1 MATPNNILPLPNKA
15 EILSEKLI
23 QWVEDHKSIFQLLID
38 AYCVVDASN
47 KVIDFNEAFT
57 ELCGESHRKTLKIG
71 DFCQLL
77 KTEHCPDQC
86 PSRQIASSLT
96 PVRFDEISASSKSA
110 NSLKLILTGIPIFSD
125 QKEFLGSLLNIRN
138 VSAESELQKKYDQRK
153 QQSVTDG
160 LTSLYN
166 KTYAEQSL
174 FRMLKISLR
183 ELKSLSVCLVD
194 IDHFKKVN
202 DTYGHQAGDHVL
214 SVVSK
219 ILQEEA
225 RDSDIVG
232 RFGGEEFLIILSNND
247 QKGAKI
253 FAERVRK
260 RIEKTEINF
269 EGKNIPVA
277 VSLGTSTFFKN
288 WTKEMDVSTIVK
300 ELIHQADTGLY
311 FAKRNGRNQTAQYES
326 LSEEDKKKA
335 IKS

>member
-1 MATPNNILPLPNKA
+1 MGTPSNILPLPNKA
-15 EILSEKLI
+15 ELLSEKL
-23 QWVEDHKSIFQLLID
+23 QKWVEDHKSLFHLVID
-38 AYCVVDASN
+38 AYCVVDTQN
-47 KVIDFNEAFT
+47 KVIEFNEAFT

-71 DFCQLL
+71 DFCLLL
-77 KTEHCPDQC
+77 KTEHCPAQC
-86 PSRQIASSLT
+86 PSRQIADQQA
-96 PVRFDEISASSKSA
+96 PIRFDELSASSKTNKA
-110 NSLKLILTGIPIFSD
+110 LTLILTGVPIFSD
-125 QKEFLGSLLNIRN
+125 KNEFLGSLLNIRN

-153 QQSVTDG
+153 QESVTDG

-174 FRMLKISLR
+174 FRLLKISLR

-202 DTYGHQAGDHVL
+202 DTYGHQAGDYVL
-214 SVVSK
+214 SIVSK

-247 QKGAKI
+247 QKGAMI

-260 RIEKTEINF
+260 RMEKTEIVF
-269 EGKNIPVA
+269 EGQKIPVA

-288 WTKEMDVSTIVK
+288 WTKEMDIATLVK

-311 FAKRNGRNQTAQYES
+311 FAKRNGRNQTAQYEN
-326 LSEEDKKKA
+326 LSEENKKLA
-335 IKS
+335 IKK